1 MIKFFRRIRQKM
13 LTENKFSK
21 YLIYAFGEI
30 ILVTI
35 GVLLAIQ
42 ANNYNEKQK
51 DKKNIDNIYA
61 RINTDI
67 ENNINI
73 ANELIAEYND
83 MEYLYRKVLNDSINS
98 KDIGQGLENLA
109 TGFIFYEF
117 DKTGIEQLK
126 NLHLQDSNTVD
137 IIRIYNRATIQI
149 KASTEIIESNVSRNL
164 LFWSDNYPWFPD
176 YVKFNINNQAKDY
189 FINSQDYKNK
199 VSYFYLCVY
208 QSYIPTLE
216 NFITELKAWQNKNK
230 ITKANTVYN

>member
-1 MIKFFRRIRQKM
+1 MIKFFRKIRQKM

-21 YLIYAFGEI
+21 YLIYAIGEI

-51 DKKNIDNIYA
+51 DKKNINNIYA

-73 ANELIAEYND
+73 ANKLIAEYND
-83 MEYLYRKVLNDSINS
+83 MEYLYHKVLNDSINS
-98 KDIGQGLENLA
+98 NDIGQGLENLA
-109 TGFIFYEF
+109 TGFILYEF
-117 DKTGIEQLK
+117 DKTGIDQLK
-126 NLHLQDSNTVD
+126 KLHLRDRNSVD
-137 IIRIYNRATIQI
+137 IIRIYDRATIQI
-149 KASTEIIESNVSRNL
+149 KASTEIIESSVSRNL

-189 FINSQDYKNK
+189 FVNSQDYKNK

-216 NFITELKAWQNKNK
+216 NFISELKAWQNN
-230 ITKANTVYN
+230 IENNEG